1 MTEPTH
7 HYRPDVEA
15 QLDLLMDITRGQES
29 RALEEAARTAL
40 RLALAGAWTVG
51 WIHGRVPVDGDEL
64 PAQNPYDEMAAAQAE
79 AGRLRRPAI

>member
-29 RALEEAARTAL
+29 RELEQAARLAL

-51 WIHGRVPVDGDEL
+51 WITGRTEGAGEE
-64 PAQNPYDEMAAAQAE
+64 PAVQNPYDETDK
-79 AGRLRRPAI
+79 R